1 MKLTEEQEAI
11 LNGSEGE
18 TTAKIMRTLVEF
30 GDIFGAKRLAPVST
44 NEHLVT
50 SFGIGLL
57 TDEGRKADWVVEIKT
72 SSLPEA
78 QILISRQA
86 HI

>member
-1 MKLTEEQEAI
+1 MKLTEEQQSI

-18 TTAKIMRTLVEF
+18 TKAKIMRTLVEF

-44 NEHLVT
+44 NGHLET

-57 TDEGRKADWVVEIKT
+57 TDEWRKADWVVEIKS